1 MGDFIERSKFSCALG
16 GALSTI
22 AAIPKAVPIVHASG
36 GCAAALSGTYNLSA
50 GYRGVGYCGG
60 NMIPTSNIS
69 QSNIVFGGEDKLV
82 GQIESTLKYIKGDL
96 YIVVTGC
103 QTEMIGDDSVGIAAR
118 YRDQNVIGVNTPGF
132 LGNTLRGYDAILSA
146 LAKSIIVKQEEKEP
160 KTINLLGIVPGHDVF
175 YRGNIAHLRELLA
188 KVGVKAN
195 TFFGDG
201 ESVEAIKGYGKAALS
216 VVVSETAGQITAKTF
231 ETVHKIPYITT
242 DLPIG
247 PKASERFLRL
257 VGEKLGI
264 EKEVI
269 DKVVE
274 EENRYFY
281 SYLERIVD
289 VAADLDF
296 QRYVVTIT
304 DSYYA
309 YPLVD
314 FVSEELGWIPHFVSI
329 NDIHDKAQQAAYTQ
343 KFEQLTSKTKPTV
356 IYEDKVGLTKK
367 KLRASWPY
375 NHNQK
380 YYDALSP
387 LYIIGSVVERNLATE
402 YGAGFLTVAFPV
414 SNRAVLNKG
423 YAGYRGALSLVE
435 DLLSNLV
442 ASR

>member
-50 GYRGVGYCGG
+50 AYRGVGYCGG

-69 QSNIVFGGEDKLV
+69 QSNIVFGGEDKLA
-82 GQIESTLKYIKGDL
+82 GQIESTLKYLKGDI

-103 QTEMIGDDSVGIAAR
+103 QTEMIGDDSVGIAAG

-132 LGNTLRGYDAILSA
+132 LGNTLRGYDAVLSE
-146 LAKSIIVKQEEKEP
+146 LVKSVVGKTQEKDP
-160 KTINLLGIVPGHDVF
+160 LTVNLLGIVPGHDVL
-175 YRGNIAHLRELLA
+175 YRGNIAHLTELLA
-188 KVGVKAN
+188 KIGVKAN

-201 ESVEAIKGYGKAALS
+201 ESVERIKNYGSAALS
-216 VVVSETAGQITAKTF
+216 VVLSETAGQITAKTF
-231 ETVHKIPYITT
+231 ETVHGIPYLTT
-242 DLPIG
+242 ELPIG

-257 VGEKLGI
+257 IGERLDIGTGL
-264 EKEVI
+264 I
-269 DKVVE
+269 DQVVAE
-274 EENRYFY
+274 ERNYFY

-289 VAADLDF
+289 VASDLDF

-314 FVSEELGWIPHFVSI
+314 FVSEELGWIPHFVAI
-329 NDIHDKAQQAAYTQ
+329 NDLSDKRKQQEYTE
-343 KFEQLTSKTKPTV
+343 KFNSLTSQTKPIV
-356 IYEDKVGLTKK
+356 IYEDKVGLTRK

-375 NHNQK
+375 NNNQK
-380 YYDALSP
+380 YYDTLGP
-387 LYIIGSVVERNLATE
+387 LYIIGSVVERDLAND
-402 YGAGFLTVAFPV
+402 YGAGFLAVAFPV

-423 YAGYRGALSLVE
+423 YAGFRGALSLVE

-442 ASR
+442 AAR

>member
-1 MGDFIERSKFSCALG
+1 MSDFIERSKFSCTLG

-82 GQIESTLKYIKGDL
+82 GQIESTIKYLKGDI

-103 QTEMIGDDSVGIAAR
+103 QTEMIGDDSVGIASR
-118 YRDQNVIGVNTPGF
+118 YRDKNVIGANTPGF
-132 LGNTLRGYDAILSA
+132 KGNTLSGYDEILNVLIKEVVEKA
-146 LAKSIIVKQEEKEP
+146 EVKEER
-160 KTINLLGIVPGHDVF
+160 TVNLLGIVPGHDVF
-175 YRGNIAHLRELLA
+175 YRGNIAHLTQLLA
-188 KVGVKAN
+188 MIGVKAN

-201 ESVEAIKGYGKAALS
+201 ESVEKIKGYGSAALT
-216 VVVSETAGQITAKTF
+216 VVLSAAAGQQAAKTF
-231 ETVHKIPYITT
+231 EMIHNIPFITT
-242 DLPIG
+242 ELPIG
-247 PKASERFLRL
+247 PKASEKFLHLIGKRL
-257 VGEKLGI
+257 GLK
-264 EKEVI
+264 KDMI
-269 DKVVE
+269 DKVVKKE
-274 EENRYFY
+274 TKYFY
-281 SYLERIVD
+281 SYFERIVD
-289 VAADLDF
+289 VASDLDF
-296 QRYVVTIT
+296 QRYAAVIT

-309 YPLVD
+309 YPITD
-314 FVSEELGWIPHFVSI
+314 FISEELGWIPHFVSI
-329 NDIHDKAQQAAYTQ
+329 NDISDKQKQEEYSR
-343 KFEQLTSKTKPTV
+343 KFERLTCETKPQV
-356 IYEDKVGLTKK
+356 IFEDKVGLTAK

-380 YYDALSP
+380 YYDALGP
-387 LYIIGSVVERNLATE
+387 LFVVGSIVERSLAAQ
-402 YGAGFLTVAFPV
+402 YGAGFLAVAFPV

-423 YAGYRGALSLVE
+423 YAGFRGALTLTE

>member
-1 MGDFIERSKFSCALG
+1 MSDFIERSKFSCALG

-22 AAIPKAVPIVHASG
+22 AAIKRAVPIVHASG

-69 QSNIVFGGEDKLV
+69 QSHIVFGGEDKLV
-82 GQIESTLKYIKGDL
+82 GQIESTLKYIKGDI

-103 QTEMIGDDSVGIAAR
+103 QTEMIGDDAVGIAER
-118 YRDQNVIGVNTPGF
+118 YEDQNVIGVNTPGF

-146 LAKSIIVKQEEKEP
+146 LAKSVIRKTDEKEAH
-160 KTINLLGIVPGHDVF
+160 TINLLGIVPGHDVF
-175 YRGNIAHLRELLA
+175 YRGNIAYITDLLG
-188 KVGVKAN
+188 KIGVKVN
-195 TFFGDG
+195 SFFGDG
-201 ESVEAIKGYGKAALS
+201 ETVEKIKGYGSASLS
-216 VVVSETAGQITAKTF
+216 VVLSETAGQITAKQF
-231 ETVHKIPYITT
+231 ETTHKTPYITT
-242 DLPIG
+242 ELPIG

-257 VGEKLGI
+257 IAEKLDI
-264 EKEVI
+264 DSKLVDEVVEKETT
-269 DKVVE
+269 
-274 EENRYFY
+274 YFY

-296 QRYVVTIT
+296 QRYVAAFT

-309 YPLVD
+309 YPIID

-329 NDIHDKAQQAAYTQ
+329 NDLQDKRKQEEYSK
-343 KFEQLTSKTKPTV
+343 KFEKLTSRTKPTV
-356 IYEDKVGLTKK
+356 IYEEKVGLAKK

-375 NHNQK
+375 NNNQK
-380 YYDALSP
+380 YYDSLGP
-387 LYIIGSVVERNLATE
+387 LFVIGSVIERDLAKDF
-402 YGAGFLTVAFPV
+402 GAGFLTVAFPV

-423 YAGYRGALSLVE
+423 YAGFRGALSLVE

-442 ASR
+442 TAR

>member
-60 NMIPTSNIS
+60 SMIPTSNIS
-69 QSNIVFGGEDKLV
+69 QSHIVFGGEEKLV
-82 GQIESTLKYIKGDL
+82 GQIESTLKNIKGDI

-103 QTEMIGDDSVGIAAR
+103 QTEIIGDDAVSVAAR
-118 YRDQNVIGVNTPGF
+118 YKDQNVLGVNTPGF
-132 LGNTLRGYDAILSA
+132 LGNTLRGYDAILSEF
-146 LAKSIIVKQEEKEP
+146 AKEIVRKSDTKNER
-160 KTINLLGIVPGHDVF
+160 TVNLLGIVPGHDVF
-175 YRGNIAHLRELLA
+175 YRGNITYLTELLS
-188 KVGVKAN
+188 KIGVKAN
-195 TFFGDG
+195 TFFGEG
-201 ESVEAIKGYGKAALS
+201 ESVDKIRGYGDAALS
-216 VVVSETAGQITAKTF
+216 VVLSETAGERTAKQF
-231 ETVHKIPYITT
+231 ERIHNIPYVVTE
-242 DLPIG
+242 LPIG

-257 VGEKLGI
+257 VADKLGI
-264 EKEVI
+264 EKELV
-269 DKVVE
+269 DKVVD
-274 EENRYFY
+274 EENKYFY

-296 QRYVVTIT
+296 QRYVATFT

-309 YPLVD
+309 YPIVD

-329 NDIHDKAQQAAYTQ
+329 NDIQDKKKQEQYSR
-343 KFEQLTSKTKPTV
+343 KFESLTSRTKPQV
-356 IYEDKVGLTKK
+356 IYEDKVGLAKK

-380 YYDALSP
+380 YYDALGP
-387 LYIIGSVVERNLATE
+387 FYIIGSVVERELAND

-423 YAGYRGALSLVE
+423 YAGAKGSLSLVE

>member
-69 QSNIVFGGEDKLV
+69 QSHIVFGGEEKLV
-82 GQIESTLKYIKGDL
+82 GQIESTLKYIKGDI

-103 QTEMIGDDSVGIAAR
+103 QTEIIGDDAVSIAAR
-118 YRDQNVIGVNTPGF
+118 YRSQNVIGVNTPGF

-146 LAKSIIVKQEEKEP
+146 LVKGIIAKKEEKDP
-160 KTINLLGIVPGHDVF
+160 KAINLLGIVPGHDVF
-175 YRGNIAHLRELLA
+175 YRGNITYLTELLA
-188 KVGVKAN
+188 KIGVKVHS
-195 TFFGDG
+195 FFGDG
-201 ESVEAIKGYGKAALS
+201 ESVEKIKEYGDASLS
-216 VVVSETAGQITAKTF
+216 VVLSETAGQITAKQF
-231 ETVHKIPYITT
+231 ETTHGIPFVTT

-257 VGEKLGI
+257 VAEKLDI
-264 EKEVI
+264 EKELV
-269 DKVVE
+269 DQVVE
-274 EENRYFY
+274 TETKYFY

-296 QRYVVTIT
+296 QRYVAAFT

-309 YPLVD
+309 YPIVD

-329 NDIHDKAQQAAYTQ
+329 NDVQDKKKQEAYAK
-343 KFEQLTSKTKPTV
+343 KFEQLTSRTKPQV
-356 IYEDKVGLTKK
+356 IFEDKVGLAKK

-380 YYDALSP
+380 YYDALGP
-387 LYIIGSVVERNLATE
+387 LYVIGSIVERDLAND

-423 YAGYRGALSLVE
+423 YAGFRGALSLVE
-435 DLLSNLV
+435 DLLTNLV

>member
-22 AAIPKAVPIVHASG
+22 AAINKAVPIVHASG
-36 GCAAALSGTYNLSA
+36 GCAASLSGTYNLSA

-82 GQIESTLKYIKGDL
+82 NQIESTLKYIKGDI

-103 QTEMIGDDSVGIAAR
+103 QTEIIGDDAVGIAAR
-118 YRDQNVIGVNTPGF
+118 YRDQNVIGINTPGF
-132 LGNTLRGYDAILSA
+132 LGNTLRGYDAVLSA
-146 LAKSIIVKQEEKEP
+146 LVKSFVEKQENKDN
-160 KTINLLGIVPGHDVF
+160 KVINLLGIVPGHDVF
-175 YRGNIAHLRELLA
+175 YRGNIAHLRELLG
-188 KVGVKAN
+188 KIGVKAN

-201 ESVEAIKGYGKAALS
+201 ETVESIKGYGNATLS
-216 VVVSETAGQITAKTF
+216 VVLSETAGQITAKAF
-231 ETVHKIPYITT
+231 ETTHKIPYVTT

-257 VGEKLGI
+257 IADKLGI
-264 EKEVI
+264 EKEVV
-269 DKVVE
+269 DRVVE
-274 EENRYFY
+274 EETNYFY

-289 VAADLDF
+289 VASDLDF

-309 YPLVD
+309 YPIVD

-329 NDIHDKAQQAAYTQ
+329 NDLQDKNQQEAYTR
-343 KFEQLTSKTKPTV
+343 KFDNLTSITKPQV

-367 KLRASWPY
+367 KLRASWKY
-375 NHNQK
+375 NNNEK

-402 YGAGFLTVAFPV
+402 YGAGFLSVAFPV

-423 YAGYRGALSLVE
+423 YAGFRGALTLVE
-435 DLLSNLV
+435 DLLTNLV

>member
-22 AAIPKAVPIVHASG
+22 AAINKAVPIVHASG
-36 GCAAALSGTYNLSA
+36 GCAASLSGTYNLSA

-82 GQIESTLKYIKGDL
+82 NQIESTLKYIKGDI

-103 QTEMIGDDSVGIAAR
+103 QTEIIGDDAVGIAAR
-118 YRDQNVIGVNTPGF
+118 YRDKNVIGINTPGF
-132 LGNTLRGYDAILSA
+132 LGNTLRGYDAVLSA
-146 LAKSIIVKQEEKEP
+146 LVKSFVEKQENKDNRV
-160 KTINLLGIVPGHDVF
+160 INLLGIVPGHDVF
-175 YRGNIAHLRELLA
+175 YRGNIAHLRELLG
-188 KVGVKAN
+188 KIGVKAN

-201 ESVEAIKGYGKAALS
+201 ETVDSIKGYGNAALS
-216 VVVSETAGQITAKTF
+216 VVLSETAGQITAKTF
-231 ETVHKIPYITT
+231 ETTHKIPYITT

-257 VGEKLGI
+257 IADKLGI
-264 EKEVI
+264 EKEVV
-269 DKVVE
+269 DRVVE
-274 EENRYFY
+274 EETNYFY

-289 VAADLDF
+289 VASDLDF

-309 YPLVD
+309 YPIVD

-329 NDIHDKAQQAAYTQ
+329 NDLQDKNQQEAYTR
-343 KFEQLTSKTKPTV
+343 KFDNLTSITKPQV

-367 KLRASWPY
+367 KLRASWKY
-375 NHNQK
+375 NNNEK

-402 YGAGFLTVAFPV
+402 YGAGFLSVAFPV

-423 YAGYRGALSLVE
+423 YAGFRGALTLVE
-435 DLLSNLV
+435 DLLTNLV

>member
-1 MGDFIERSKFSCALG
+1 MSDFIERSKFSCALG

-22 AAIPKAVPIVHASG
+22 AAIKRAVPIVHASG

-69 QSNIVFGGEDKLV
+69 QSHIVFGGEDKLV
-82 GQIESTLKYIKGDL
+82 GQIESTLKYIKGDI

-103 QTEMIGDDSVGIAAR
+103 QTEMIGDDAVGIAER
-118 YRDQNVIGVNTPGF
+118 YEEQNVIGVNTPGF

-146 LAKSIIVKQEEKEP
+146 LAKSVIRKTDEKEAH
-160 KTINLLGIVPGHDVF
+160 TINLLVIVPGHDVF
-175 YRGNIAHLRELLA
+175 YRGNIAYITELLG
-188 KVGVKAN
+188 KIGVKVN
-195 TFFGDG
+195 SFFGDG
-201 ESVEAIKGYGKAALS
+201 ETVEKIKGYGVASLS
-216 VVVSETAGQITAKTF
+216 VVLSETAGQITAKQF
-231 ETVHKIPYITT
+231 ETTHKTPFITT
-242 DLPIG
+242 ELPIG

-257 VGEKLGI
+257 IAEKLNI
-264 EKEVI
+264 DSKLVDEVVEKETA
-269 DKVVE
+269 
-274 EENRYFY
+274 YFY

-296 QRYVVTIT
+296 QRYVAAFT

-309 YPLVD
+309 YPIID

-329 NDIHDKAQQAAYTQ
+329 NDLQDKRKQEEYSK
-343 KFEQLTSKTKPTV
+343 KFEKLTSRTKPTV
-356 IYEDKVGLTKK
+356 IYEDKVGLAKK

-375 NHNQK
+375 NNNQK
-380 YYDALSP
+380 YYDSLGP
-387 LYIIGSVVERNLATE
+387 LFVIGSVIERDLAKDF
-402 YGAGFLTVAFPV
+402 GAGFLTVAFPV

-423 YAGYRGALSLVE
+423 YAGFRGALSLVE

-442 ASR
+442 TAR

>member
-1 MGDFIERSKFSCALG
+1 MSDFIERSKFSCALG

-22 AAIPKAVPIVHASG
+22 AAIHKAVPIVHASG

-82 GQIESTLKYIKGDL
+82 GQIESTLKYIKGDI
-96 YIVVTGC
+96 YFVVTGC
-103 QTEMIGDDSVGIAAR
+103 QTEMIGDDSVGIASR
-118 YRDQNVIGVNTPGF
+118 YKDKNVIGVNTPGF

-146 LAKSIIVKQEEKEP
+146 LVKEFIEKSDEKEP
-160 KTINLLGIVPGHDVF
+160 KTVNLLGIVPGHDVF
-175 YRGNIAHLRELLA
+175 YRGNITHLRELLT
-188 KVGVKAN
+188 KIGVKAN

-201 ESVEAIKGYGKAALS
+201 ETIESIKGYGSASLNI
-216 VVVSETAGQITAKTF
+216 VFSETAGQITAKAF
-231 ETVHKIPYITT
+231 ENIHKIPSVTT
-242 DLPIG
+242 ELPIG
-247 PKASERFLRL
+247 PKASEKFLRL

-264 EKEVI
+264 EPEVI
-269 DKVVE
+269 DSVVSSE
-274 EENRYFY
+274 TKYFY

-296 QRYVVTIT
+296 QRYVAAFL

-309 YPLVD
+309 YPVID
-314 FVSEELGWIPHFVSI
+314 FVSEELGWIPHFVA
-329 NDIHDKAQQAAYTQ
+329 IHDLQDKSKREAYTK
-343 KFEQLTSKTKPTV
+343 KFENLSSRTKPKV
-356 IYEDKVGLTKK
+356 IYEDKFGLARKA
-367 KLRASWPY
+367 LRASWPY

-380 YYDALSP
+380 YYDSLGP
-387 LYIIGSVVERNLATE
+387 LYIIGSVVERDLSVD
-402 YGAGFLTVAFPV
+402 YGAGFLTVSFPV

-423 YAGYRGALSLVE
+423 YAGFRGAPSLVE
-435 DLLSNLV
+435 DLLTNLV

>member
-1 MGDFIERSKFSCALG
+1 MSDFIERSKFSCALG

-22 AAIPKAVPIVHASG
+22 AAIHKAVPIVHASG

-82 GQIESTLKYIKGDL
+82 GQIESTLKYIEGDI

-103 QTEMIGDDSVGIAAR
+103 QTEMIGDDSVGIAAD

-132 LGNTLRGYDAILSA
+132 LGTTLRGYDAVLSA
-146 LAKSIIVKQEEKEP
+146 LVKNIIAKKKEKES
-160 KTINLLGIVPGHDVF
+160 KTINLLGIVPGHDVL
-175 YRGNIAHLRELLA
+175 YRGNIAYLRELLSRI
-188 KVGVKAN
+188 GVKAN

-201 ESVEAIKGYGKAALS
+201 ETVENIREYGGAALS
-216 VVVSETAGQITAKTF
+216 VVVSETAGQITAKAF
-231 ETVHKIPYITT
+231 ETVHKIPYVTT

-257 VGEKLGI
+257 IGQKLGI
-264 EKEVI
+264 DQEVI
-269 DKVVE
+269 DRAVDE
-274 EENRYFY
+274 ESRYFY

-289 VAADLDF
+289 VASDLDF
-296 QRYVVTIT
+296 QRYLVTIT

-314 FVSEELGWIPHFVSI
+314 FISEELGWIPHFVSV
-329 NDIHDKAQQAAYTQ
+329 NDIHDKAQEEAYTK
-343 KFEQLTSKTKPTV
+343 KFERLTSETKPQV

-380 YYDALSP
+380 YYDALGP
-387 LYIIGSVVERNLATE
+387 LFLIGSVVERNLANE
-402 YGAGFLTVAFPV
+402 YGAGFLSVAFPV
-414 SNRAVLNKG
+414 SNRAILNKG
-423 YAGYRGALSLVE
+423 YAGCKGALSLVE

-442 ASR
+442 AAR

>member
-1 MGDFIERSKFSCALG
+1 MSDFIERSKFSCALG

-69 QSNIVFGGEDKLV
+69 QSNIVFGGEEKLV
-82 GQIESTLKYIKGDL
+82 GQIESTVKYLKGDI

-146 LAKSIIVKQEEKEP
+146 LVKEIIEKREEKEP
-160 KTINLLGIVPGHDVF
+160 RTINLLGIVPGHDVF

-188 KVGVKAN
+188 KIGVKAN

-201 ESVEAIKGYGKAALS
+201 ESVEKIKGYGNASLS
-216 VVVSETAGQITAKTF
+216 IVLSEVAGQITAEAF
-231 ETVHKIPYITT
+231 QNIHGIPYVTT

-247 PKASERFLRL
+247 PKASERFLRI
-257 VGEKLGI
+257 VAEKLGI
-264 EKEVI
+264 GKEVV
-269 DKVVE
+269 DNVVE
-274 EENRYFY
+274 EETRYFY

-296 QRYVVTIT
+296 QRYVVAFT

-314 FVSEELGWIPHFVSI
+314 FVSEELGWIPHFIS
-329 NDIHDKAQQAAYTQ
+329 IHDLQDKTKQEAYTK
-343 KFEQLTSKTKPTV
+343 KFERLTSRTKPQV
-356 IYEDKVGLTKK
+356 IYEDKFGLARK
-367 KLRASWPY
+367 KLRAS
-375 NHNQK
+375 
-380 YYDALSP
+380 
-387 LYIIGSVVERNLATE
+387 
-402 YGAGFLTVAFPV
+402 
-414 SNRAVLNKG
+414 
-423 YAGYRGALSLVE
+423 
-435 DLLSNLV
+435 
-442 ASR
+442 

>member
-1 MGDFIERSKFSCALG
+1 MSDFIERSKFSCALG

-69 QSNIVFGGEDKLV
+69 QSNIVFGGESKLE
-82 GQIESTLKYIKGDL
+82 GQIEATLKYLKGDI

-103 QTEMIGDDSVGIAAR
+103 QTEMIGDDAVGIAER

-132 LGNTLRGYDAILSA
+132 LGTTLRGYDAVLSA
-146 LAKSIIVKQEEKEP
+146 LVKSLIEKKEEKDP

-175 YRGNIAHLRELLA
+175 YRGNIAHLKELLA
-188 KVGVKAN
+188 KIGVKAN
-195 TFFGDG
+195 TFFADG
-201 ESVEAIKGYGKAALS
+201 ESVETIKQYGDASLS
-216 VVVSETAGQITAKTF
+216 VVVSEAAGQITAKTF
-231 ETVHKIPYITT
+231 ETVHGTPYVTT
-242 DLPIG
+242 ELPIG

-257 VGEKLGI
+257 VADKLGI
-264 EKEVI
+264 DSKIVDE
-269 DKVVE
+269 VVE
-274 EENRYFY
+274 AETKYFY
-281 SYLERIVD
+281 SYFERIVD
-289 VAADLDF
+289 VASDLDF
-296 QRYVVTIT
+296 QRYVVAIT

-314 FVSEELGWIPHFVSI
+314 FVSEELGWIPHFVAI
-329 NDIHDKAQQAAYTQ
+329 NDLKDKAKQEAYTK
-343 KFEQLTSKTKPTV
+343 KFENLSSETKPEV
-356 IYEDKVGLTKK
+356 IYEDKYGLVKK

-375 NHNQK
+375 NNNQK
-380 YYDALSP
+380 YYDSLGP
-387 LYIIGSVVERNLATE
+387 LYIIGSVVERNLATD

-423 YAGYRGALSLVE
+423 YAGFRGALSLVE
-435 DLLSNLV
+435 DLLTNLV

>member
-1 MGDFIERSKFSCALG
+1 MSDFIERSKFSCALG

-36 GCAAALSGTYNLSA
+36 GCAASLSGTYNLSA

-69 QSNIVFGGEDKLV
+69 QSNIVFGVEEKLV
-82 GQIESTLKYIKGDL
+82 GQIESTIKYLKGDI

-103 QTEMIGDDSVGIAAR
+103 QTEMIGDDSVGIASR

-132 LGNTLRGYDAILSA
+132 LGNTLRGYDAVLSA
-146 LAKSIIVKQEEKEP
+146 LVKEIIEKKDEKDA

-175 YRGNIAHLRELLA
+175 YRGNIAYLTDLLN
-188 KVGVKAN
+188 KIGVKAN

-201 ESVEAIKGYGKAALS
+201 ESVEKIKGYGDAALT
-216 VVVSETAGQITAKTF
+216 VVLSGTAGQITAKTF
-231 ETVHKIPYITT
+231 ETVHGIPYVTT

-247 PKASERFLRL
+247 PKATERFLRL
-257 VGEKLGI
+257 VAEKLNI
-264 EKEVI
+264 EKEVV

-274 EENRYFY
+274 EETKYFY

-296 QRYVVTIT
+296 QRYVVAFT

-329 NDIHDKAQQAAYTQ
+329 NDLQDKAKQEAYTK
-343 KFEQLTSKTKPTV
+343 KFENLTSRTKPQV
-356 IYEDKVGLTKK
+356 IYEDKEGLAKK

-375 NHNQK
+375 NNNQK
-380 YYDALSP
+380 YYDALGP
-387 LYIIGSVVERNLATE
+387 LFIVGSVVERDLAND

-423 YAGYRGALSLVE
+423 YAGCRGALTLVE

>member
-1 MGDFIERSKFSCALG
+1 MSDFIERSKFSCALG

-22 AAIPKAVPIVHASG
+22 AAIKRAVPIVHASG

-69 QSNIVFGGEDKLV
+69 QSHIVFGGEDKLV
-82 GQIESTLKYIKGDL
+82 GQIESTLKYIKGDI

-103 QTEMIGDDSVGIAAR
+103 QTEMIGDDAVGIAER
-118 YRDQNVIGVNTPGF
+118 YEEQNVIGVNTPGF

-146 LAKSIIVKQEEKEP
+146 LAKSVIRKTDEKEAH
-160 KTINLLGIVPGHDVF
+160 TINLLVIVPGHDVF
-175 YRGNIAHLRELLA
+175 YRGNIAYITELLG
-188 KVGVKAN
+188 KIGVKVN
-195 TFFGDG
+195 SFFGDG
-201 ESVEAIKGYGKAALS
+201 ETVEKIKGYGAASLS
-216 VVVSETAGQITAKTF
+216 VVLSETAGQITAKQF
-231 ETVHKIPYITT
+231 ETTHKTPFITT
-242 DLPIG
+242 ELPIG

-257 VGEKLGI
+257 IAEKLNI
-264 EKEVI
+264 DSKLVDEVVEKETA
-269 DKVVE
+269 
-274 EENRYFY
+274 YFY

-296 QRYVVTIT
+296 QRYVAAFT

-309 YPLVD
+309 YPIID

-329 NDIHDKAQQAAYTQ
+329 NDLQDKRKQEEYSK
-343 KFEQLTSKTKPTV
+343 KFEKLTSRTKPTV
-356 IYEDKVGLTKK
+356 IYEDKVGLAKK

-375 NHNQK
+375 NNNQK
-380 YYDALSP
+380 YYDSLGP
-387 LYIIGSVVERNLATE
+387 LFVIGSVIERDLAKDF
-402 YGAGFLTVAFPV
+402 GAGFLTVAFPV

-423 YAGYRGALSLVE
+423 YAGFRGALSLVE

-442 ASR
+442 TAR

>member
-69 QSNIVFGGEDKLV
+69 QSHIVFGGEEKLV
-82 GQIESTLKYIKGDL
+82 GQIESTLKYIKGDI

-103 QTEMIGDDSVGIAAR
+103 QTEMIGDDAVSIAAR
-118 YRDQNVIGVNTPGF
+118 YQDRNVIGVSTPGF

-146 LAKSIIVKQEEKEP
+146 LVKNFIEKKEEKDAR
-160 KTINLLGIVPGHDVF
+160 TINLLGIVPGHDVF
-175 YRGNIAHLRELLA
+175 YRGNIAALTELLG
-188 KVGVKAN
+188 KIGVKVN
-195 TFFGDG
+195 SFFGDA
-201 ESVEAIKGYGKAALS
+201 ESEKKIKGYGDASLS
-216 VVVSETAGQITAKTF
+216 VVLSEAAGQITAKQF
-231 ETVHKIPYITT
+231 ETTHGIPYVTT

-257 VGEKLGI
+257 IAEKLGI
-264 EKEVI
+264 EK
-269 DKVVE
+269 DVVDDVVAAE
-274 EENRYFY
+274 TKYFY

-296 QRYVVTIT
+296 QRYVVAFT

-309 YPLVD
+309 FPLID

-329 NDIHDKAQQAAYTQ
+329 NDLHDKKKQEEYSK
-343 KFEQLTSKTKPTV
+343 KFQTLTSKTKPQV
-356 IYEDKVGLTKK
+356 IYEDKEGLAKK

-375 NHNQK
+375 NNNQK
-380 YYDALSP
+380 YYNALSP
-387 LYIIGSVVERNLATE
+387 LYLIGSVVERDLAND
-402 YGAGFLTVAFPV
+402 YGAGFLSVAFPV

-423 YAGYRGALSLVE
+423 YAGFRGALSLTE

-442 ASR
+442 SAR

>member
-1 MGDFIERSKFSCALG
+1 MSDFIERSKFSCALG

-22 AAIPKAVPIVHASG
+22 AAIKRAVPIVHASG

-69 QSNIVFGGEDKLV
+69 QSHIVFGGEDKLV
-82 GQIESTLKYIKGDL
+82 GQIESTLKYIKGDI

-103 QTEMIGDDSVGIAAR
+103 QTEMIGDDAVGIAER
-118 YRDQNVIGVNTPGF
+118 YEEQNVIGVNTPGF

-146 LAKSIIVKQEEKEP
+146 LAKSVIRKTDEKEAH
-160 KTINLLGIVPGHDVF
+160 TINLLGIVPGHDVF
-175 YRGNIAHLRELLA
+175 YRGNIAYITELLG
-188 KVGVKAN
+188 KIGVKVN
-195 TFFGDG
+195 SFFGDG
-201 ESVEAIKGYGKAALS
+201 ETVEKIKGYGAASLS
-216 VVVSETAGQITAKTF
+216 VVLSETAGQITAKQF
-231 ETVHKIPYITT
+231 ETTHKTPFITT
-242 DLPIG
+242 ELPIG

-257 VGEKLGI
+257 IAEKLNI
-264 EKEVI
+264 DSKLVDEVVEKETA
-269 DKVVE
+269 
-274 EENRYFY
+274 YFY

-296 QRYVVTIT
+296 QRYVAAFT

-309 YPLVD
+309 YPIID

-329 NDIHDKAQQAAYTQ
+329 NDLQDKRKQEEYSK
-343 KFEQLTSKTKPTV
+343 KFEKLTSRTKPTV
-356 IYEDKVGLTKK
+356 IYEDKVGLAKK

-375 NHNQK
+375 NSNQK
-380 YYDALSP
+380 YYDSLGP
-387 LYIIGSVVERNLATE
+387 LFVIGSVIERDLAKDF
-402 YGAGFLTVAFPV
+402 GAGFLTVAFPV

-423 YAGYRGALSLVE
+423 YAGFRGALSLVE

-442 ASR
+442 TAR

>member
-1 MGDFIERSKFSCALG
+1 MSDFIERSKFSCALG

-82 GQIESTLKYIKGDL
+82 GQIESTLKYLKGDI

-103 QTEMIGDDSVGIAAR
+103 QTEMIGDDSVGIAAE
-118 YRDQNVIGVNTPGF
+118 YRDRNVIGVNTPGF
-132 LGNTLRGYDAILSA
+132 LGNTLRGYDAVLSA
-146 LAKSIIVKQEEKEP
+146 LVKSIVEKKEEKD
-160 KTINLLGIVPGHDVF
+160 TRTVNLLGIVPGHDVF
-175 YRGNIAHLRELLA
+175 YRGNISYLTDLLG
-188 KVGVKAN
+188 KIGVKAN

-201 ESVEAIKGYGKAALS
+201 ESVEKIKGYGAASLS
-216 VVVSETAGQITAKTF
+216 IVLSEAAGQITAKTF
-231 ETVHKIPYITT
+231 ETVHGIPYLTT

-257 VGEKLGI
+257 VGEKLNI
-264 EKEVI
+264 EKTVI
-269 DKVVE
+269 DGVVE
-274 EENRYFY
+274 EEKKYFY

-289 VAADLDF
+289 VASDLDF

-309 YPLVD
+309 YPIVD
-314 FVSEELGWIPHFVSI
+314 FVSEELGWIPHFVSV
-329 NDIHDKAQQAAYTQ
+329 NDLQDKEKQEAYAK
-343 KFEQLTSKTKPTV
+343 KFEQLTSETKPLV

-375 NHNQK
+375 NNNQK
-380 YYDALSP
+380 YYDALGP
-387 LYIIGSVVERNLATE
+387 LYIIGSVVERDLANE

-423 YAGYRGALSLVE
+423 YAGFRGALTLVE

-442 ASR
+442 AAR

>member
-1 MGDFIERSKFSCALG
+1 MSDFIERSKFSCALG

-82 GQIESTLKYIKGDL
+82 GQIESTIKYLKGDI

-103 QTEMIGDDSVGIAAR
+103 QTEMIGDDSVGIADR

-146 LAKSIIVKQEEKEP
+146 LVKEIVEKKDE
-160 KTINLLGIVPGHDVF
+160 KDSRTINLLGIVPGHDVF
-175 YRGNIAHLRELLA
+175 YRGNIAYLTELLG
-188 KVGVKAN
+188 KIGVRAN

-201 ESVEAIKGYGKAALS
+201 ESVEKIKGYGDASLS
-216 VVVSETAGQITAKTF
+216 IVLSETAGQITAKTF
-231 ETVHKIPYITT
+231 EKVHGIPYVTT
-242 DLPIG
+242 ELPIG

-257 VGEKLGI
+257 VAEKLNI
-264 EKEVI
+264 EKDIV
-269 DKVVE
+269 DKVIE
-274 EENRYFY
+274 EETKYFY

-289 VAADLDF
+289 VASDLDF
-296 QRYVVTIT
+296 QRYVVTFT

-329 NDIHDKAQQAAYTQ
+329 NDLQDKTKQETYTK
-343 KFEQLTSKTKPTV
+343 KFENISSRTKPQV
-356 IYEDKVGLTKK
+356 IYEDKVGLAKK

-375 NHNQK
+375 NNNQK
-380 YYDALSP
+380 YYDSLGP
-387 LYIIGSVVERNLATE
+387 LFIIGSVVERDLAND

-423 YAGYRGALSLVE
+423 YAGFRGALTLVE

-442 ASR
+442 AAR